1 MSQANKHRQHLRLK
15 PYRQKTLAYKWKWKL
30 SPRYFG
36 PFHVLQKIGAVAY
49 ELDLPPK
56 SKVHPIFHVS
66 CLKPKL
72 GQHVIPFSTLPPVD
86 EDDQETTKLIVVL
99 QLRTKTLRTR
109 VISEV
114 LVQWLGS
121 PPEDATWESLQ

>member
-1 MSQANKHRQHLRLK
+1 MRLK

-49 ELDLPPK
+49 GLDLPPK